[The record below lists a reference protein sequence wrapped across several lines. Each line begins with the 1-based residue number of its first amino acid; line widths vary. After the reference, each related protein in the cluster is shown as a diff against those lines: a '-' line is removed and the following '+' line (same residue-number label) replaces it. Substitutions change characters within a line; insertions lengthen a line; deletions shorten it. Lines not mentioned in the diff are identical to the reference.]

1 MDIFLDKI
9 MDFIIHNR
17 KIDDDEAEIVR
28 YGLEMTILKVTFFAA
43 ALVVSIFMNSFWQ
56 FIIFISLFSVLRSYA
71 GGYHAKTRT
80 RCFVQSILLI
90 IAAIMIINI
99 TQKITYIIV
108 PLSVLALAAGIIIW
122 RIAPVDSKN
131 KRLDFDEK
139 VFLRR
144 KTRITLIAEVIIGIV
159 SYILNFKIVSCAVTF
174 SITASCVLLLAE
186 YLKTEQV
193 EDYEE

>member
-1 MDIFLDKI
+1 MDMFLNKI

-17 KIDDDEAEIVR
+17 KIDDEEAEIVR
-28 YGLEMTILKVTFFAA
+28 YGLEMAILKVTFFAA

-56 FIIFISLFSVLRSYA
+56 FIIFISLFSLLRSYA
-71 GGYHAKTRT
+71 GGYHAQTRT

-90 IAAIMIINI
+90 VAAIMIINI

-108 PLSVLALAAGIIIW
+108 PLSVIALAAGIIIW
-122 RIAPVDSKN
+122 RLAPVDSEN
-131 KRLDFDEK
+131 KRLESNEK

-159 SYILNFKIVSCAVTF
+159 SYILNFKIVSCAVTL

>member
-1 MDIFLDKI
+1 MDVFLNKI

-17 KIDDDEAEIVR
+17 KIDDEEAEIVR
-28 YGLEMTILKVTFFAA
+28 YGLEMAILKVTFFAA

-56 FIIFISLFSVLRSYA
+56 FIIFISLFSLLRSYA
-71 GGYHAKTRT
+71 GGYHAQTRT

-90 IAAIMIINI
+90 VAAIMIINI

-108 PLSVLALAAGIIIW
+108 PLSVIALAAGIIIW

-131 KRLDFDEK
+131 KRLESDEK
-139 VFLRR
+139 FSLRR

-159 SYILNFKIVSCAVTF
+159 SYILNFKIVSCAVTL